1 MLKDTEKLAD
11 DLARASSTAVMLAQT
26 FQKAAHQ
33 AVYRDDG
40 IVADFIDHAEHVLR
54 QLESELKEMNKH
66 VEFVQY
72 E

>member
-1 MLKDTEKLAD
+1 MLKNTEKLAD

-26 FQKAAHQ
+26 FQTAARHV
-33 AVYRDDG
+33 VYRDDR
-40 IVADFIDHAEHVLR
+40 IVTDVIDHAEHVLH
-54 QLESELKEMNKH
+54 QLENELKEMNKN